1 MPSVLYFGKGGDDW
15 NKDYP
20 VDPRAPVV
28 FYMLPPIRYSD
39 GTTYI
44 FFFCLLSCN
53 AVYDNNGLYRVL
65 NIVIFKI
72 QYWQVN
78 QKDVIHIY
86 KLDIIYR
93 NDF

>member
-65 NIVIFKI
+65 SMQLYSKYNTGKSIKKMLFTFIS
-72 QYWQVN
+72 
-78 QKDVIHIY
+78 
-86 KLDIIYR
+86 
-93 NDF
+93 

>member
-39 GTTYI
+39 GTLQHLY
-44 FFFCLLSCN
+44 FSVCL
-53 AVYDNNGLYRVL
+53 VDINNWLYCVL
-65 NIVIFKI
+65 RSSSQNVISQSKR
-72 QYWQVN
+72 Y
-78 QKDVIHIY
+78 Y
-86 KLDIIYR
+86 
-93 NDF
+93 

>member
-39 GTTYI
+39 GTSQHLY
-44 FFFCLLSCN
+44 FSVCLV
-53 AVYDNNGLYRVL
+53 AMR
-65 NIVIFKI
+65 FM
-72 QYWQVN
+72 
-78 QKDVIHIY
+78 
-86 KLDIIYR
+86 IITGYTV
-93 NDF
+93 F

>member
-39 GTTYI
+39 GTLQHLY
-44 FFFCLLSCN
+44 FS
-53 AVYDNNGLYRVL
+53 VYLVAMRFM
-65 NIVIFKI
+65 I
-72 QYWQVN
+72 
-78 QKDVIHIY
+78 
-86 KLDIIYR
+86 
-93 NDF
+93 

>member
-39 GTTYI
+39 GTLQH
-44 FFFCLLSCN
+44 LLSCN
-53 AVYDNNGLYRVL
+53 AVYDINNWLYCVL
-65 NIVIFKI
+65 RSSSQNVISQSKR
-72 QYWQVN
+72 Y
-78 QKDVIHIY
+78 Y
-86 KLDIIYR
+86 
-93 NDF
+93 

>member
-39 GTTYI
+39 GKTYI
-44 FFFCLLSCN
+44 FFCLLCCN
-53 AVYDNNGLYRVL
+53 AVYDNNGSYRVL
-65 NIVIFKI
+65 SSYI
-72 QYWQVN
+72 QNTILVSQSERCYSHLYVR
-78 QKDVIHIY
+78 Y
-86 KLDIIYR
+86 
-93 NDF
+93 

>member
-39 GTTYI
+39 GTLQHLY
-44 FFFCLLSCN
+44 FSVCLV
-53 AVYDNNGLYRVL
+53 AMRFYDINNWLYCVL
-65 NIVIFKI
+65 RSSSQNVISQSKR
-72 QYWQVN
+72 Y
-78 QKDVIHIY
+78 Y
-86 KLDIIYR
+86 
-93 NDF
+93 